1 MRPIRQNDSEKKQ
14 NATDI
19 ILTKKEAMT
28 STDEAMTVGELRK
41 KIKNLPADTPVYLV
55 TDKTSPY
62 AWDDERERWRYA
74 HPLAYASRERN
85 YSTDMFGDDELVLLL
100 EVENP

>member
-1 MRPIRQNDSEKKQ
+1 MSW
-14 NATDI
+14 
-19 ILTKKEAMT
+19 
-28 STDEAMTVGELRK
+28 TDEPMTVGELRK

-62 AWDDERERWRYA
+62 AWDDEHDRWRYA

>member
-1 MRPIRQNDSEKKQ
+1 MSW
-14 NATDI
+14 
-19 ILTKKEAMT
+19 
-28 STDEAMTVGELRK
+28 TDEPMTVGELRK

-85 YSTDMFGDDELVLLL
+85 YAEDNRDDDELVLLL